1 MTTQPW
7 HKKSN
12 PLELQDSCDFRA
24 RKGLLEF
31 QRNMLV
37 ELQGSTGFAK
47 ADEVVPFSTYDP
59 LKMCLNMNEQSPGRR
74 NEILVFSILTP

>member
-1 MTTQPW
+1 
-7 HKKSN
+7 
-12 PLELQDSCDFRA
+12 
-24 RKGLLEF
+24 
-31 QRNMLV
+31 MLV

-59 LKMCLNMNEQSPGRR
+59 LKICLNMNERSPGRR